1 MNKTININLGG
12 IFFHIDEIA
21 YQKLKNYL
29 NAVRRSL
36 SDDPKGRDEII
47 TDIETRIGELLSEK
61 IKDVRQ
67 VINEGDID
75 EVIEIMGK
83 PEDYMVDEDVF
94 SDDNYQS
101 YGKTRSKKL
110 YRDTDDKFLGGVSS
124 GLAHY
129 FNIDVIWV
137 RLAWLV
143 AAFGFGFGFVLYLIL
158 WILLPQ
164 ANTTAEK
171 LEMEGEEVNISNIEK
186 KIKEELS
193 DVSERVKSGIHDVSD
208 KVKNADYKKYKEKA
222 KSGSQD
228 VVDTLGKIF
237 TTLFMVFGKFIGVI
251 LIIISVSTIFALLIS
266 LVTAGSI
273 DFFHEDW
280 YYQRFNVL
288 NDSGLPL
295 WGISIMTFIL
305 VGIPFIFVFLLGIRI
320 LSNNKRSIGRV
331 TKLSLLG
338 IWLVALLSL
347 IFFGSRQF
355 VQSAFE
361 GSKIEKME
369 LTYVPSDTLR
379 VKILD
384 NENLSGES
392 YLKHRWGYRIVYDEN
407 DVEKIYS
414 NDVKFNIYQ
423 TDASQ
428 PYLKVNKRSK
438 GKSKIGAREN
448 AGNIAYDFFESG
460 NELQLNGYFLTE
472 LENKFRD
479 QSLKLDLYIPYDQVI
494 YLDKSTRSFL
504 HHVDNV
510 QDIYDRD
517 MPKHYY
523 KMTQDG
529 LNCLDCDELGNDED
543 NLSGS
548 FKMNI
553 DEDGVN
559 INITSDDKEKAKVII
574 NEEGVNIS
582 SSKDTINK

>member
-12 IFFHIDEIA
+12 IFFHIDEMA

-29 NAVRRSL
+29 NAIRRSL

-47 TDIETRIGELLSEK
+47 TDIESRIGELLSDK

-75 EVIEIMGK
+75 EIIEVMGK

-94 SDDNYQS
+94 SDDS
-101 YGKTRSKKL
+101 YTSYSNTRSKKL
-110 YRDTDDKFLGGVSS
+110 YRDGDDKFLGGVSS

-129 FNIDVIWV
+129 FNIDVIWI
-137 RLAWLV
+137 RLAWLI
-143 AAFGFGFGFVLYLIL
+143 AAFGFGFGFILYLIL

-171 LEMEGEEVNISNIEK
+171 LEMEGEDVNISNIEK
-186 KIKEELS
+186 KIKDELS
-193 DVSERVKSGIHDVSD
+193 GVSERVKSSINDATET
-208 KVKNADYKKYKEKA
+208 VKNADYKKYGERA

-280 YYQRFNVL
+280 YYQHFNII
-288 NDSGLPL
+288 NSSGLPL
-295 WGISIMTFIL
+295 WGISVMTFVLI
-305 VGIPFIFVFLLGIRI
+305 GIPFLFLFLLGIRI
-320 LSNNKRSIGRV
+320 LSNNKRSVGRV

-338 IWLVALLSL
+338 IWLVALLSM

-361 GSKIEKME
+361 GYVIEKKE
-369 LTYVPSDTLR
+369 LIFVPSDTLDI
-379 VKILD
+379 KIID

-392 YLKHRWGYRIVYDEN
+392 YLKHRWGYRLVYDEN

-414 NDVKFNIYQ
+414 NDIKFNIFP
-423 TDASQ
+423 TDASE
-428 PYLKVNKRSK
+428 PYLKINKRSR
-438 GKSKIGAREN
+438 GNSKIAAREN
-448 AGNIAYDFFESG
+448 AGNIGYSFTEYGED
-460 NELQLNGYFLTE
+460 LLLNGYFLTE
-472 LENKFRD
+472 IENKFRD
-479 QSLKLDLYIPYDQVI
+479 QSLRINLYLPENQVV
-494 YLDKSTRSFL
+494 YLDQSMRSFL
-504 HHVDNV
+504 YDIDNI
-510 QDIYDRD
+510 QNIYDRD
-517 MPKHYY
+517 MVKHYY
-523 KMTQDG
+523 KMTKDG
-529 LNCLDCDELGNDED
+529 LSCLDCDESWNNNIDD
-543 NLSGS
+543 TGS
-548 FKMNI
+548 FKMKI
-553 DEDGVN
+553 DENGVN
-559 INITSDDKEKAKVII
+559 INITGDENENAKVII
-574 NEEGVNIS
+574 NKNGINIS
-582 SSKDTINK
+582 NSEDSIE

>member
-1 MNKTININLGG
+1 M
-12 IFFHIDEIA
+12 
-21 YQKLKNYL
+21 
-29 NAVRRSL
+29 
-36 SDDPKGRDEII
+36 
-47 TDIETRIGELLSEK
+47 
-61 IKDVRQ
+61 
-67 VINEGDID
+67 
-75 EVIEIMGK
+75 
-83 PEDYMVDEDVF
+83 
-94 SDDNYQS
+94 
-101 YGKTRSKKL
+101 
-110 YRDTDDKFLGGVSS
+110 
-124 GLAHY
+124 
-129 FNIDVIWV
+129 
-137 RLAWLV
+137 
-143 AAFGFGFGFVLYLIL
+143 
-158 WILLPQ
+158 PQ
-164 ANTTAEK
+164 ATTTAEK
-171 LEMEGEEVNISNIEK
+171 LEMEGEEVNISSIEK
-186 KIKEELS
+186 KIKEELT

-208 KVKNADYKKYKEKA
+208 KVKNADYKKYKDKA

-228 VVDTLGKIF
+228 VVDTLGRIF

-251 LIIISVSTIFALLIS
+251 LIIIAVSTIFALLIS

-280 YYQRFNVL
+280 GYQRFNVL

-295 WGISIMTFIL
+295 WGISLLTFIL
-305 VGIPFIFVFLLGIRI
+305 VGVPFIFVFLLGIRI
-320 LSNNKRSIGRV
+320 LSNNKRSVGRV

-361 GSKIEKME
+361 GSNIEKME
-369 LTYVPSDTLR
+369 LTYKTSDTLR

-407 DVEKIYS
+407 DIEKIYS
-414 NDVKFNIYQ
+414 NDIRFNIYQ
-423 TDASQ
+423 TDANQ

-438 GKSKIGAREN
+438 GRSKIAAREN

-460 NELQLNGYFLTE
+460 MELQLNGYFLTE

-494 YLDKSTRSFL
+494 YLDKSTMSFL

-523 KMTQDG
+523 KMTPDG
-529 LNCLDCDELGNDED
+529 LNCLDCDGFWNDQDGE
-543 NLSGS
+543 SGS

-574 NEEGVNIS
+574 NENGVNIS